1 MKRQYTMKIQLD
13 AYFVKCYDKS
23 VLVGDKPERNGESG
37 KMTVLGKA
45 EMQGV

>member
-1 MKRQYTMKIQLD
+1 MKIQLD
-13 AYFVKCYDKS
+13 AYFVKCYDKF
-23 VLVGDKPERNGESG
+23 VLVGDKPEQNGESG